1 MAKWVWTE
9 EMLEAIYEQ
18 KVSLMT
24 SKLKKKKKKKKNLE
38 ILLGGVV
45 NVISQILME
54 RRKRT

>member
-24 SKLKKKKKKKKNLE
+24 SKLKKKKKKKNLE